1 MTAPNPAPQ
10 QPRWPHIVVGAGMSG
25 LAAAW
30 YTARSG
36 RETLVLEASA
46 AAGGCMHSHR
56 FPGLGDYWVEAGSH
70 SCFNSYGNLL
80 RILEELGLL
89 ARATAKAKHP
99 YRLWREGRRRA
110 ALTALHPLELL
121 CALPRLPGRK
131 KAGATVREY
140 YAAVLGQRNYRD
152 LLGPAFRSIICQP
165 ADDVPAETLFRK
177 KPRRK
182 DVLRDFTFPGGL
194 GEVSAALATT
204 PGVTVQTGR
213 NVTACHS
220 HGGGF
225 EVHCADGS
233 RHAAAAV
240 TLALPPDRA
249 APLLT
254 AVAPDAAAIAARVA
268 MAEID
273 SQLLVFARGD
283 LSIEAIA
290 GLISIDGSFLSAVS
304 RDFLAHPDWRGFA
317 FHFPGGVLDET
328 ARIAE
333 GCAAL
338 GVDSGRLRASAAV
351 HHRLPALRRGHGE
364 RIAAL
369 DRAIAAA
376 PGGEGLGVTGNWFL
390 GVSLED
396 CVSRSRAEHE
406 RRFGA
411 IAAPPGTPAAPVLAR
426 TSG

>member
-1 MTAPNPAPQ
+1 
-10 QPRWPHIVVGAGMSG
+10 MSG

-36 RETLVLEASA
+36 LETLVLEAA
-46 AAGGCMHSHR
+46 PAPGGCMHSHR
-56 FPGLGDYWVEAGSH
+56 FPELEDYWVEAGSH

-80 RILEELGLL
+80 LILEELGLL
-89 ARATAKAKHP
+89 ARATAKAKFP
-99 YRLWREGRRRA
+99 YRLWREGRRSS
-110 ALTALHPLELL
+110 ALSALHPLELL

-140 YAAVLGQRNYRD
+140 YGALLGQRNYRD

-182 DVLRDFTFPGGL
+182 DVLRDFTFPNGL
-194 GEVSAALATT
+194 GEVPAALAAA
-204 PGVTVQTGR
+204 PGITVETGR
-213 NVTACHS
+213 AATACHPRDG
-220 HGGGF
+220 HF
-225 EVHCADGS
+225 EVVCEDGS
-233 RHAAAAV
+233 RYEAAAV
-240 TLALPPDRA
+240 TLALPPDRTA
-249 APLLT
+249 ALLASVAPAAA
-254 AVAPDAAAIAARVA
+254 AVAGQITL
-268 MAEID
+268 AEID
-273 SQLLVFARGD
+273 SQLLVFERDD
-283 LSIEAIA
+283 LSIEPIA
-290 GLISIDGSFLSAVS
+290 GLISIDGAFLSAVS
-304 RDFLAHPDWRGFA
+304 RDFLEHPRWRSFA
-317 FHFPGGVLDET
+317 FHFPGGALDEA

-333 GCAAL
+333 ACSAL
-338 GVDSGRLRASAAV
+338 TADPGRLRGTASV
-351 HHRLPALRRGHGE
+351 HHLLPALRKGHGD

-376 PGGEGLGVTGNWFL
+376 PGGERLGVTGNWFL

-411 IAAPPGTPAAPVLAR
+411 IAPTPCSPAALISDR
-426 TSG
+426 TTG